1 MRVRE
6 KANCRRQRNV
16 LYCSFY
22 RHKDFVRDCP
32 SGLLKREEFQT
43 IYRQFFPEGDPSK
56 FSSFVFNVF
65 DVNKDGYISF
75 PEFIHALSIT
85 SRGSIDEKLEWAFS
99 LYDLDSDGYITRQEM
114 VEIVTAIYTMLGRQ
128 LEVKKLA
135 AEDTP
140 EMRVD
145 KIFDSM
151 DTVCLNRFF
160 ASCGCGVTM
169 NLLGVLIVL
178 LFITCRTVGREES
191 FSIVIP
197 ASRLQCFFESVREDN
212 FTTMVFD
219 YQVLYGGDLDINVL
233 VLDPKADVVAQDT
246 RKSEGSYQ
254 IELHMKGDYQICFDN
269 TFSYQTAKTVFF
281 QVELLRAD
289 GTTDDFGVSALN
301 DPTGIVTHVGLFSE
315 VLKERLQRLRQKLTA
330 AERFQALARA
340 HETRDRLLM
349 DEKLNRVN
357 FWSMFN
363 MSSLLI
369 VGGLQIY
376 IIRSL
381 FEDNSKVGRLLRQ
394 GF

>member
-1 MRVRE
+1 M
-6 KANCRRQRNV
+6 
-16 LYCSFY
+16 S
-22 RHKDFVRDCP
+22 
-32 SGLLKREEFQT
+32 
-43 IYRQFFPEGDPSK
+43 
-56 FSSFVFNVF
+56 
-65 DVNKDGYISF
+65 
-75 PEFIHALSIT
+75 
-85 SRGSIDEKLEWAFS
+85 
-99 LYDLDSDGYITRQEM
+99 
-114 VEIVTAIYTMLGRQ
+114 
-128 LEVKKLA
+128 
-135 AEDTP
+135 
-140 EMRVD
+140 
-145 KIFDSM
+145 
-151 DTVCLNRFF
+151 
-160 ASCGCGVTM
+160 SCGCGVTM

-246 RKSEGSYQ
+246 RKSEGSY
-254 IELHMKGDYQICFDN
+254 H
-269 TFSYQTAKTVFF
+269 YQTAKTVFF

-369 VGGLQIY
+369 VGGLQSFTLEATAKCVDASSRKSLVIVC
-376 IIRSL
+376 IRT
-381 FEDNSKVGRLLRQ
+381 KLRQ
-394 GF
+394 KYRRIASASIAIDSLLLDRKTMDGSNLPDRAQIRAATFLSSSLWHPRSPSNRQCALGRQCPLGQRFKQIHIQACAAGDDSKAIV